1 MGQDGV
7 VAVAAAG
14 ADHLPSRRP
23 QLLEGAPVI
32 VAGEQEIDVVHGAE
46 PRRRVAGGHRGPLED
61 DWFQS
66 GVGQGPH
73 RQGHRAGDEQ
83 KGLHAERVGHA
94 TEHGAAGP
102 DFVARTGGMERPPQQ
117 WADPVVGRGGD
128 GSVEVGAA
136 IEGTPDR
143 FRIGIRAAGLPEQ
156 CGGGLGAGGCAA
168 GVVSGPVTSSR

>member
-23 QLLEGAPVI
+23 QLLEGAAVI
-32 VAGEQEIDVVHGAE
+32 GAGEQEVDVVHRAE
-46 PRRRVAGGHRGPLED
+46 PRRRVTGGHSGPLED
-61 DWFQS
+61 DRFQS

-73 RQGHRAGDEQ
+73 REGHRAGDEQ
-83 KGLHAERVGHA
+83 EGLHAERVDHV

-102 DFVARTGGMERPPQQ
+102 DFVARTGRMERPPQQ
-117 WADPVVGRGGD
+117 WADSVVGRGGD
-128 GSVEVGAA
+128 GSVQVGAA

-143 FRIGIRAAGLPEQ
+143 FRIGIRAAGRPEQ

-168 GVVSGPVTSSR
+168 GVVEAVR